1 MKAATKRAFSL
12 LLSAV
17 LLVAA
22 LVIYSTLI
30 RPEYAVLQELRGVVE
45 AKLKLLEETK
55 NVSFGIENLKLEYKK
70 DEKVIESLSLALP
83 EDEAVSSLLA
93 QFNAISQGNG
103 LAIQSVGLAYLPVK
117 SSATANSFAKGTG
130 TLRVNVK
137 LLGPYASF
145 NKFLQDLENNIRII
159 DVVSLKLSQ
168 EGKGTQDLM
177 NYEFVVDT
185 YYQTQ

>member
-83 EDEAVSSLLA
+83 EDEAVSYLLLA
-93 QFNAISQGNG
+93 E
-103 LAIQSVGLAYLPVK
+103 
-117 SSATANSFAKGTG
+117 
-130 TLRVNVK
+130 R
-137 LLGPYASF
+137 
-145 NKFLQDLENNIRII
+145 D
-159 DVVSLKLSQ
+159 
-168 EGKGTQDLM
+168 
-177 NYEFVVDT
+177 
-185 YYQTQ
+185 